1 MVLSLIHWRSQL
13 TFNFFRSF
21 LFFLFFFF
29 IYFIYIHFHWN
40 FLLEKKNPIVLKII
54 YLGWAYN
61 KWFFTTYSIELI
73 YLLISKTVSL
83 FSKYSFFNIK
93 KNKFTCKCNVI
104 LYYGQTLDKCF
115 ILKSYTMFV
124 ARILLQKTKQNLV
137 FHASIMFTK
146 TNKFL

>member
-21 LFFLFFFF
+21 LFFCFFFLYILYTF
-29 IYFIYIHFHWN
+29 IFIGIFYW
-40 FLLEKKNPIVLKII
+40 KKTPIVLKII